1 MISFELNNY
10 KIKKF
15 DHDPALDLNL
25 ELDLDL
31 NLDIDLDLDIDIDL
45 NLDLNFSCDLD
56 LNLDLDLDL
65 NLDLLYFSEAY
76 EVLGDEDKRKQ
87 FDAYGTTG
95 NQTKYFININ
105 QPTNYVNGTLV
116 LYSQGYI

>member
-10 KIKKF
+10 KTKKF

-65 NLDLLYFSEAY
+65 LHFSEAY

>member
-10 KIKKF
+10 KTKKF

-31 NLDIDLDLDIDIDL
+31 NLDIDLDLDIDIDIDIDL
-45 NLDLNFSCDLD
+45 NLDLKFSCDLD
-56 LNLDLDLDL
+56 LNLDLD
-65 NLDLLYFSEAY
+65 LDLLYFSEAY